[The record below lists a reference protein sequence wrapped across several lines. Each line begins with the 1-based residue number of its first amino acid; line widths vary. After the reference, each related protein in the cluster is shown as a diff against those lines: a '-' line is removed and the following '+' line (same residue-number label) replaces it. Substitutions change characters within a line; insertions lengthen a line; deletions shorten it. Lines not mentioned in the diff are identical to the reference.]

1 MSNQPENKQ
10 VNGLIAAFGG
20 FAEMTHIFYTSM
32 IKAGATEK
40 EATEAM
46 KAYVF
51 SFYHEQIEDAR
62 RKEKELQDGEEEA

>member
-1 MSNQPENKQ
+1 MEGKNQ
-10 VNGLIAAFGG
+10 VNDLVASLGA
-20 FAEMTHIFYTSM
+20 FAEMAHIFYMSM

-62 RKEKELQDGEEEA
+62 RKEKEKQENGEET

>member
-1 MSNQPENKQ
+1 MDNQ
-10 VNGLIAAFGG
+10 VNALVAALGG

-40 EATEAM
+40 EATKAM
-46 KAYVF
+46 QAYVF

-62 RKEKELQDGEEEA
+62 RKEKEQQDGEEA

>member
-1 MSNQPENKQ
+1 MDPEN
-10 VNGLIAAFGG
+10 NLILSLGA
-20 FAEMTHIFYTSM
+20 FAEMTHIFYMSM

-40 EATEAM
+40 EAAEAM

-62 RKEKELQDGEEEA
+62 RKEREQQDGEEA

>member
-1 MSNQPENKQ
+1 MNQEN
-10 VNGLIAAFGG
+10 NLILSLGA
-20 FAEMTHIFYTSM
+20 FAEMAHIFYTSM

-62 RKEKELQDGEEEA
+62 RKEKEAQENGEEA